1 MSPFLANLPQ
11 KVDFELLSFK
21 IMVTEKFG
29 KDYDLEDL
37 TAWGVMDYNRYNT
50 TQLLVVVKK
59 FLEQTS
65 Y

>member
-21 IMVTEKFG
+21 IMVTKFG